1 MEVPIMKKVRRPAEP
16 ALLNVQHARWV
27 SNVLNML
34 IAVVGKET
42 ILGLLLGGTRAEIAS
57 LLRTV
62 EPAAETA
69 EPPARRTRA

>member
-1 MEVPIMKKVRRPAEP
+1 MKKIRRSPEST
-16 ALLNVQHARWV
+16 LLNVQHARWV

-57 LLRTV
+57 LLRSV
-62 EPAAETA
+62 EAESPVAEPA
-69 EPPARRTRA
+69 PARRSRA